1 MSSRERIGLLQEKLK
16 EQQLGGALLFY
27 SRDVF
32 YYTGTAQPSYLVV
45 LPDDYMLFI
54 RSGFDFALNE
64 VFIENY
70 RYT

>member
-1 MSSRERIGLLQEKLK
+1 MKHRERIGLLQEKLK

-27 SRDVF
+27 SRHVF
-32 YYTGTAQPSYLVV
+32 YYTGTAQPSCLVV

-64 VFIENY
+64 VFY
-70 RYT
+70 